1 MTLAMPYGWGKV
13 PFAYEDRLR
22 WRILPFSEQEYEARI
37 ERLRALD
44 GAATGSTACS
54 CSAPRATRPTSAT

>member
-22 WRILPFSEQEYEARI
+22 WRILPFSEQEYDARV
-37 ERLRALD
+37 ERLRALMRRD
-44 GAATGSTACS
+44 GLDCVLVLGTA
-54 CSAPRATRPTSAT
+54 ATRPTSAT